1 MNPKENKVLSEYFK
15 KIEKAEQAVLQ
26 SNDTEAILYFI
37 ENALIS
43 DKGIDYLFHFANKKY
58 KTLFLD
64 RRSNFTPAQQISIC
78 KFGTTEM
85 INQLINKLHFRE
97 TIMSNVEN
105 LIPAAERILLGPT
118 KQAVLYDYLITSGIS
133 LNPENLLQFF
143 QTSKNEVIEEY
154 FKRHEVIPINA
165 ARFEELNQRGLG
177 DLLIEYWHNCKLD
190 KETYMAVFES
200 DLEKLKTKIIQDPA
214 ETRKFDADFVK
225 KYGYEGLM
233 KYPFSG
239 LTKEAQKILYE
250 QDKDQ
255 FWNYCIKYKIHMLG
269 EYQEELR
276 TDKNRE
282 KLWLDLLKTGFIE
295 DDVLKKVIQQEPQQL
310 PLYIEHNT
318 NQHWTAACMIISCAP
333 APLAKIMGKKAKHHP
348 SCREVYEKRF
358 NWFQRT
364 FG

>member
-26 SNDTEAILYFI
+26 SNDIEAILYFL

-43 DKGIDYLFHFANKKY
+43 DKTVDYLFHFADKKY
-58 KTLFLD
+58 KMLFLNSQ
-64 RRSNFTPAQQISIC
+64 RKFTPAQQVSIC
-78 KFGTTEM
+78 NFGTADM
-85 INQLINKLHFRE
+85 IKQLIDTLG
-97 TIMSNVEN
+97 N
-105 LIPAAERILLGPT
+105 LERLAPAAEKILLGPT
-118 KQAVLYDYLITSGIS
+118 KHASLQYYITYTGIELS
-133 LNPENLLQFF
+133 PENLLQFF
-143 QTSKNEVIEEY
+143 QTSENAAIEEY
-154 FKRHEVIPINA
+154 FKKHKDIPINA
-165 ARFEELNQRGLG
+165 TRLKELNQRGLEH
-177 DLLIEYWHNCKLD
+177 LFIKHWYKCWFNE
-190 KETYMAVFES
+190 ETYMAVFES
-200 DLEKLKTKIIQDPA
+200 DLEELKIKIIQYPA

-233 KYPFSG
+233 KYPFSS

-255 FWNYCIKYKIHMLG
+255 FWNYCIKYKIDTPV
-269 EYQEELR
+269 EYQEALR
-276 TDKNRE
+276 TDKSRE
-282 KLWLDLLKTGFIE
+282 KLWLELLKTGFVE
-295 DDVLKKVIQQEPQQL
+295 DNVLMRVIQQEPQQL
-310 PLYIEHNT
+310 PLYIKHNP

-348 SCREVYEKRF
+348 SCRKAYEKRF